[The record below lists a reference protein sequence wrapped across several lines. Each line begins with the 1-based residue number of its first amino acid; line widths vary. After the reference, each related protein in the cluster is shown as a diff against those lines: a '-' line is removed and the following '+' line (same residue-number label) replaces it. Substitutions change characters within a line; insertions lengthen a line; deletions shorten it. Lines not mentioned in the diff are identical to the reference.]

1 MQPLHL
7 ADLIALAQAPLYL
20 IIASLAL
27 LSVKVQ
33 RSPRHALAL
42 YALVSVLW
50 LGAQVIWS
58 RGALPVL
65 LNDFK
70 FSLPLYGLLLL
81 AMILLWFVRSYL
93 SREGSGWVWFALGVI
108 GFGLL
113 LFVDSSRTSISNVL
127 WAGGGRALLRDDFI
141 RGGIALIWCLFTGAS
156 VTTTL
161 LASWHTRQPLLRNRV
176 R

>member
-1 MQPLHL
+1 MRPLNL

-27 LSVKVQ
+27 LRVKAP
-33 RSPRHALAL
+33 RRPRHALAL

-70 FSLPLYGLLLL
+70 FRLPLYGLLLL
-81 AMILLWFVRSYL
+81 AMILLWFVRAYFQSN
-93 SREGSGWVWFALGVI
+93 SGHGWPW
-108 GFGLL
+108 
-113 LFVDSSRTSISNVL
+113 
-127 WAGGGRALLRDDFI
+127 RDRF
-141 RGGIALIWCLFTGAS
+141 
-156 VTTTL
+156 
-161 LASWHTRQPLLRNRV
+161 
-176 R
+176 